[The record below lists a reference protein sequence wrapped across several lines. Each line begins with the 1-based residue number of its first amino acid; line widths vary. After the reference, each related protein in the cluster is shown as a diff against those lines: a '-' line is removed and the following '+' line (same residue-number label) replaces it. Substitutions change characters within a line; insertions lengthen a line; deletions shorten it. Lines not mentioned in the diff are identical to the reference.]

1 MKNLEIELNQAKQLH
16 IANKIKEAQ
25 EIYLKLIKLDKK
37 NNIIFFLLGTTYLQ
51 QENFENAIK
60 YLNISIDL
68 NPNFPNSY
76 NNLGIA
82 YAMTENYLEAKIN
95 YDKAIKLNKKYVDA
109 YLNRG
114 ISLNKL
120 NKYDEAINDLK
131 IVLKENPL
139 NAKAYNGLGN
149 VFKSNN
155 QFNKALEN
163 YEKAVS
169 IQPNYLEAISN
180 ISSIYVTQKKYEQS
194 IFYLNKILK
203 IDPNFKSAIGDIIF
217 NKMSIFQWSGLNEYK
232 KEIKKQLLENKTI
245 LDPLFIN
252 YLFDD
257 LDLHKIN
264 SDNYIKQK
272 FKFLEKKGS
281 KNFKYNNRKIRI
293 GYFSV
298 DYHDHPVLHIMRNIF
313 KSHNNKKFDLYGFS
327 LGPEKK
333 DNVWRDDIKKY
344 FKRFFLL
351 NNYNDEEIIDLATKN
366 KIDIA
371 IDLSGLTKYARPSLF
386 YKRVAPIQIIYLGYP
401 GTSGNKEMD
410 YIIADKTVIPEKTK
424 KFYTEK
430 VLYLPN
436 CYIGSS
442 SNVLL
447 KETKKTLARKDV
459 SLPDNQIVFCAFHN
473 PLKINPEL
481 LNSWCKI
488 LKAVKQSVIWIK
500 ATDDISQKNLKNEL
514 EGRKI
519 DQSRLI
525 FADRVGDI
533 NEHINRLKLADI
545 FLDTYPYNSHST
557 IYDYIKANLPMVI
570 MKGETFS
577 SRVGASIYKKIE
589 MDELVTQSYKEYEEI
604 AIELGNNKIKLN
616 KIKEKLK
623 FNSQKFK
630 IFDSRTITKDLETI
644 YLKVLNQN

>member
-1 MKNLEIELNQAKQLH
+1 
-16 IANKIKEAQ
+16 
-25 EIYLKLIKLDKK
+25 
-37 NNIIFFLLGTTYLQ
+37 
-51 QENFENAIK
+51 
-60 YLNISIDL
+60 
-68 NPNFPNSY
+68 
-76 NNLGIA
+76 
-82 YAMTENYLEAKIN
+82 MTENYLEAKIN

-120 NKYDEAINDLK
+120 NKYDEAIKDLK

-203 IDPNFKSAIGDIIF
+203 IDPNFKGAIGDIIF

-333 DNVWRDDIKKY
+333 DNVWRNDIKKY
-344 FKRFFLL
+344 FKIFFLL

-371 IDLSGLTKYARPSLF
+371 IDLSGSETSF
-386 YKRVAPIQIIYLGYP
+386 RVRFFFD
-401 GTSGNKEMD
+401 SFN
-410 YIIADKTVIPEKTK
+410 
-424 KFYTEK
+424 
-430 VLYLPN
+430 
-436 CYIGSS
+436 
-442 SNVLL
+442 
-447 KETKKTLARKDV
+447 KTLLE
-459 SLPDNQIVFCAFHN
+459 LPI
-473 PLKINPEL
+473 
-481 LNSWCKI
+481 
-488 LKAVKQSVIWIK
+488 
-500 ATDDISQKNLKNEL
+500 
-514 EGRKI
+514 
-519 DQSRLI
+519 
-525 FADRVGDI
+525 
-533 NEHINRLKLADI
+533 
-545 FLDTYPYNSHST
+545 
-557 IYDYIKANLPMVI
+557 
-570 MKGETFS
+570 
-577 SRVGASIYKKIE
+577 
-589 MDELVTQSYKEYEEI
+589 
-604 AIELGNNKIKLN
+604 
-616 KIKEKLK
+616 
-623 FNSQKFK
+623 
-630 IFDSRTITKDLETI
+630 
-644 YLKVLNQN
+644 